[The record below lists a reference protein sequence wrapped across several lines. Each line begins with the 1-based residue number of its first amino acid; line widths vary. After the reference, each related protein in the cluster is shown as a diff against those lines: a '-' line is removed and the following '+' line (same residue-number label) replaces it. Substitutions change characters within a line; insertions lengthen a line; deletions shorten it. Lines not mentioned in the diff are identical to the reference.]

1 MVEVLRLFLDPLF
14 FNFEDRARDISHDL
28 FDYRILFHFNVV
40 IVEVKANSVALLL
53 LPLLL

>member
-1 MVEVLRLFLDPLF
+1 MVEVLSLYLDPLF

-28 FDYRILFHFNVV
+28 FDYRVLFHFNVV

-53 LPLLL
+53 PLLL

>member
-28 FDYRILFHFNVV
+28 FDYRVLFHFNVI
-40 IVEVKANSVALLL
+40 IVEVKANRVALQLLL
-53 LPLLL
+53 LLL